1 MVTATATFPSEPSTA
16 AVDDD
21 EVAGAG
27 VGSVGETL
35 EVGLSSAIVLERLQW
50 AAEENENDATEGR
63 MMMFRCA
70 IILILTTAAGDG
82 GGGVGGV
89 AVKKNDDELKC
100 IAVAG
105 VKFGLSNSP

>member
-1 MVTATATFPSEPSTA
+1 MAMATATFPSEPSTA
-16 AVDDD
+16 AVEDD

-35 EVGLSSAIVLERLQW
+35 EVGLSSIVLERLQW

-70 IILILTTAAGDG
+70 IILI
-82 GGGVGGV
+82 
-89 AVKKNDDELKC
+89 
-100 IAVAG
+100 
-105 VKFGLSNSP
+105 